1 MRRRE
6 FIALVGGA
14 AAWPHTVRAQK
25 PPLPVIAFI
34 RDGSAEGNARYTA
47 GFRKGLNEAGFVE
60 GQNVTVEYHW
70 LEGKYDGVPALLADL
85 VRRNVAVIATPGN
98 VPSRAAKAATTAIPI
113 VFGVGDDPVQLGLVA
128 SIARPNGN
136 LTGINFQTS
145 EVVAK
150 RLLLLHEMVPKAVRI
165 AVLVN
170 PKNASVADYMVRE
183 VQKATPTIGLR
194 VQVFNASTIGEI
206 DAAFAT
212 MGRERAD
219 ALIVSPEAFFAS
231 RRVQIVTLAARDR
244 MPAMYT
250 NRDYVDVGGLTS
262 YGVDLADV
270 IRLIGVY
277 CGRVLKGAK
286 PSELPV
292 LQPTKFEFVINLATA
307 NAIGLT
313 IPAGVMSITDEV
325 IE

>member
-1 MRRRE
+1 MRRRD
-6 FIALVGGA
+6 FITALGGA
-14 AAWPHTVRAQK
+14 AAWPLSGRAQQ
-25 PPLPVIAFI
+25 PSLPVIAFI

-70 LEGKYDGVPALLADL
+70 LEGKYDGLPALLADL

-98 VPSRAAKAATTAIPI
+98 VPSRAAKAATTSIPI
-113 VFGVGDDPVQLGLVA
+113 VFGIGEDPVQLGLVT
-128 SIARPNGN
+128 SIARPSGN
-136 LTGINFQTS
+136 VTGINFQTS

-150 RLLLLHEMVPKAVRI
+150 RLLLLHEIVPKAVRI

-170 PKNASVADYMVRE
+170 PGNASVANSMVRD
-183 VQKATPTIGLR
+183 VQKAAPTMGLQIR
-194 VQVFNASTIGEI
+194 LLNASTIGEI

-212 MGRERAD
+212 MGREPAD
-219 ALIVSPEAFFAS
+219 ALIVAPEALFAS

-244 MPAMYT
+244 IPAIYST
-250 NRDYVDVGGLTS
+250 RDYVDVGGLTS

-270 IRLIGVY
+270 IRLVGVY
-277 CGRVLKGAK
+277 CGNVLKGSK

-292 LQPTKFEFVINLATA
+292 LQSTKFQFLINLATA
-307 NAIGLT
+307 NALGLT